1 MGMTVGW
8 AKNWAG
14 TRVCYSFGVERK
26 AWSPC
31 PGLCWQREGALQ
43 GGIWQQQGWSLAI
56 WVEFRTIRGWGQSCF
71 LLILPFSPDPS
82 SPSPIIFSP
91 LSLVSSPNPAEVLS
105 NTCCFHQKHPSCP
118 LESPVLSSMNS
129 HIYTQKPNFQHL
141 SWWGCIKITRVTSS
155 KLWFKQDRWKM
166 PCWPNAH

>member
-14 TRVCYSFGVERK
+14 MRVRYSFGVERK

-31 PGLCWQREGALQ
+31 PGLRWQREGALQ
-43 GGIWQQQGWSLAI
+43 GGIWQQRGWSLAI
-56 WVEFRTIRGWGQSCF
+56 WVEFRAIRGWGQSCF

-91 LSLVSSPNPAEVLS
+91 LSLVSSP
-105 NTCCFHQKHPSCP
+105 KPSWG
-118 LESPVLSSMNS
+118 V
-129 HIYTQKPNFQHL
+129 TQHL
-141 SWWGCIKITRVTSS
+141 AVFIKHTLLA
-155 KLWFKQDRWKM
+155 LWRALCCHPWTLTYRHKKQTFSIYLGGAVLK
-166 PCWPNAH
+166 PHV